1 MRTQIPVNQT
11 NESRRTIRNE
21 KNVEFTFTNKKLDLT
36 RSSFFSEKQLSSA
49 IFHVIL
55 RKI

>member
-1 MRTQIPVNQT
+1 VRTQIPVNQT

-36 RSSFFSEKQLSSA
+36 RSSFFSE
-49 IFHVIL
+49 
-55 RKI
+55 